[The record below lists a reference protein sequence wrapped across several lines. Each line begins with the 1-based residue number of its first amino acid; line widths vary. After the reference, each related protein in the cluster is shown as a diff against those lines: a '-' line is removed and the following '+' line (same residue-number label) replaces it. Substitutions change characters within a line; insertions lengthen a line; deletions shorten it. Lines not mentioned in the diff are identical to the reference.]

1 MKKYSCRIDLESEVR
16 WMQIDRQYTLKEL
29 RARKGK
35 TQADTAKDLGIST
48 QTYNSWEKDIS
59 NVAVSKVKAV
69 ADYFGVR
76 LSEIFFN

>member
-1 MKKYSCRIDLESEVR
+1 
-16 WMQIDRQYTLKEL
+16 MQIDRQYTLKEL

-35 TQADTAKDLGIST
+35 TQAEKEKDLGIST

>member
-1 MKKYSCRIDLESEVR
+1 
-16 WMQIDRQYTLKEL
+16 MQIDRQYTLKEL

-35 TQADTAKDLGIST
+35 TQADTAKDLGISI